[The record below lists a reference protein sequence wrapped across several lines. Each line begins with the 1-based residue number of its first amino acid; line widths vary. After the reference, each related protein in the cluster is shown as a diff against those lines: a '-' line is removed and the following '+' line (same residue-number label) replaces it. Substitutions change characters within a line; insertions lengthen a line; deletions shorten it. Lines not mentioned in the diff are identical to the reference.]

1 MHSGWTGIKAWVT
14 FLINSFKIQTIKSTL
29 TVALPDAIQSECSKC
44 SEKQREG
51 ADKVTH
57 FLIDNKPE
65 EWQKLADKYDKDD
78 DYKTKYLMEKEKS
91 KPNGDTDTSDS
102 KED

>member
-1 MHSGWTGIKAWVT
+1 MSYITSY
-14 FLINSFKIQTIKSTL
+14 SFTIWTIKSTL

-44 SEKQREG
+44 SEKQRAG
-51 ADKVTH
+51 ADQVTH

-78 DYKTKYLMEKEKS
+78 EYKTKYMMEKEKS
-91 KPNGDTDTSDS
+91 KENVDTDMSKDS
-102 KED
+102 KEE